1 MKHKLKVINLI
12 GTSGSGKS
20 TCASGLF
27 HQLNQ
32 RPLKIEMITEYAKQM
47 VWSKQHPLSFQNQ
60 LYITAKQH
68 NKQLHLEQN
77 DIEWCITDSPL
88 ILGHLYTPKD
98 YYKGFAPLLDEIWS
112 SFNNFNFLLK
122 RNDFAYDPVGRNQTE
137 EESNELHDA
146 LVSILKERKIP
157 YYEINSSYTAHE
169 EIIEI
174 LERRECLLKKVV

>member
-12 GTSGSGKS
+12 GSSGVGKS
-20 TCASGLF
+20 TLAAGLF

-32 RPLKIEMITEYAKQM
+32 RPLKIEMVNEHAKQM

-98 YYKGFAPLLDEIWS
+98 YYTGFAPLLDEIWH
-112 SFNNFNFLLK
+112 SFNNYNFLLK
-122 RNDFAYDPVGRNQTE
+122 RTNFAYDPVGRNQTE
-137 EESNELHDA
+137 DESNELHNA
-146 LVSILKERKIP
+146 LVSILIQKKIP
-157 YYEINSSYTAHE
+157 YYVIESSFTAHE
-169 EIIEI
+169 EIIAF
-174 LERRECLLKKVV
+174 LERRGAL